1 MSDSFLFYKSFFE
14 AVKDFDNNTI
24 AEFFK
29 LVCQYALDGDV
40 YETDNKVAR
49 ALFQMTIP
57 QIEANNKRRENG
69 KKGGAPTGNKNAK
82 KTTEKQPKNNQ
93 KQPKVDLK
101 NNLNQPMVKKEE
113 KEKRSKKE
121 IEENI
126 AITDVIAKKEE
137 KEINNNIY
145 FQKEEKTFDS
155 VFGKFK
161 EELLGEYQGIW
172 RDTVTQ
178 KFGVKNHA
186 LALDDFK
193 AHIIAQGKE
202 KNVTEQNISEFKAY
216 FANSARMGF
225 LSDKSKSSLKSEPK
239 PTKRKPCVFYTQR
252 TGQGVIG
259 VISQDGKTFYVHQDV
274 GYPPTE
280 SHYWNP
286 ASKQYEVQ
294 QR

>member
-1 MSDSFLFYKSFFE
+1 MADSFVFYKSFYNAIKE
-14 AVKDFDNNTI
+14 FDNDTI

-29 LVCQYALDGDV
+29 LVCQYALDGEII
-40 YETDNKVAR
+40 ETDNKVAK

-57 QIEANNKRRENG
+57 KIEANNKRRENG

-113 KEKRSKKE
+113 QEKRSKKE

-126 AITDVIAKKEE
+126 LTEKEE
-137 KEINNNIY
+137 KDNNYIII
-145 FQKEEKTFDS
+145 QKEEKNFDS
-155 VFGKFK
+155 VFAKYSS
-161 EELLGEYQGIW
+161 ELLGEYNALWRETITKKYGI
-172 RDTVTQ
+172 V
-178 KFGVKNHA
+178 NHSV
-186 LALDDFK
+186 ALDEFK

-216 FANSARMGF
+216 FANSARMGVF
-225 LSDKSKSSLKSEPK
+225 SDKAKQKPK
-239 PTKRKPCVFYTQR
+239 EQTPPKRKPCEFITQR
-252 TGQGVIG
+252 TGQGIIG
-259 VISQDGKTFYVHQDV
+259 VIKQDGETYFVPQDV

-286 ASKQYEVQ
+286 EHRRYEVQ
-294 QR
+294 